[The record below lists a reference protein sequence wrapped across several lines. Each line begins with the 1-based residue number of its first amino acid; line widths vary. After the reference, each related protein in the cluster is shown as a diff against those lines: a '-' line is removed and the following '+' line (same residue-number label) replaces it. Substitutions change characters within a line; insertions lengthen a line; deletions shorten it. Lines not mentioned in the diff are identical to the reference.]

1 MPFHAAL
8 QRKGLIVLSGRVR
21 DLVDSGTL
29 SDWSAKLQPIFE
41 LQILN
46 SKSPNCVA
54 DAEERLYGTAVLS
67 QTEAA
72 LTGKKS
78 MSEEK
83 RKLDSAA
90 RATLPLPGCGAGRG
104 TLPQA
109 GDILYL
115 PSTSGISVMMSV
127 R

>member
-21 DLVDSGTL
+21 DLVDSVTL
-29 SDWSAKLQPIFE
+29 SDWSAKRQPIFE

-46 SKSPNCVA
+46 SKSPNCLA

-83 RKLDSAA
+83 RKLDY
-90 RATLPLPGCGAGRG
+90 RR
-104 TLPQA
+104 
-109 GDILYL
+109 
-115 PSTSGISVMMSV
+115 
-127 R
+127 